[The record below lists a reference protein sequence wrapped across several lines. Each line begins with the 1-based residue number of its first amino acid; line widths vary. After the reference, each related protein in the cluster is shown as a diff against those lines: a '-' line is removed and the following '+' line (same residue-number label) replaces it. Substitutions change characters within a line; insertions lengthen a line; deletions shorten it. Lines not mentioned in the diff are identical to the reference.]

1 MKTSEDLMKFYK
13 KYLAWIENGA
23 PYGRPFLPSVGLCAN
38 LFDYVHRDG
47 FNPIITTLSDE
58 MHAQFYYK
66 GLSQELPFN
75 ENYDAYVLESDA
87 DACHL
92 NVDRISWVRDRIAEE
107 NE

>member
-1 MKTSEDLMKFYK
+1 
-13 KYLAWIENGA
+13 
-23 PYGRPFLPSVGLCAN
+23 
-38 LFDYVHRDG
+38 
-47 FNPIITTLSDE
+47 
-58 MHAQFYYK
+58 MHAQFHYK

-92 NVDRISWVRDRIAEE
+92 NVDRINWVKDRIAEE